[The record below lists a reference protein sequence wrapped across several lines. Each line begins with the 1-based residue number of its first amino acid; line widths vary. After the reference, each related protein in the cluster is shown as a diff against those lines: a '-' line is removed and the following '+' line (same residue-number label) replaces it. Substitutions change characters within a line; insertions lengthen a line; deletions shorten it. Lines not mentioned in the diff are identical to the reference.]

1 MQVSVQV
8 RAVAF
13 GPDFTEMVRCT
24 LAWLI
29 LVPDA
34 ELPAPACTL
43 PHAATTA
50 AQATAARVDRT
61 RVAVRSRLMFMPVGR
76 GRGPA
81 GSGPIAKPGSAAEKP
96 GTLGSAPWITPAQ
109 ARPARPATSRIPTW
123 NP

>member
-29 LVPDA
+29 LVPGA

-61 RVAVRSRLMFMPVGR
+61 SVAARSRLVFMPVGR
-76 GRGPA
+76 ESGPA
-81 GSGPIAKPGSAAEKP
+81 GSAGFAKPGPAA
-96 GTLGSAPWITPAQ
+96 GNRLRLSSAPWITPAQ
-109 ARPARPATSRIPTW
+109 TCPVTPATG
-123 NP
+123 